1 MKIVFFGD
9 SITRGYPG
17 ASFFN
22 ILQRKL
28 PEHVLINEGRDGER
42 AFTLY
47 QRVKRMAW
55 KERVDISFLWMGV
68 NDLIFNIADWSSP
81 FSEDSL
87 REPWG
92 EVMSSFRKYFGYL
105 LEYLSSF
112 SRQVFTVPP
121 LFIGEDLESFWQEKL
136 EELARVIRGITSS
149 YKNAEYLDLRG
160 YFISKL
166 REKESSVLS
175 TEDVKAQ
182 QFEESVSVL
191 GAGELRFTIDGVHL
205 NEAGAQVVA
214 DFFFE
219 KIKEVSGER
228 GSS

>member
-17 ASFFN
+17 ASFFD
-22 ILQRKL
+22 ILQKKL
-28 PEHVLINEGRDGER
+28 SEHALLNEGRGGER

-55 KERVDISFLWMGV
+55 KEQVDISFLWVGV
-68 NDLIFNIADWSSP
+68 NDLIFNITDWFSP

-87 REPWG
+87 KQSWD

-105 LEYLSSF
+105 LKHLSSF
-112 SRQVFTVPP
+112 SRQVFAVPP
-121 LFIGEDLESFWQEKL
+121 LFIGEDLESLWHERL
-136 EELARVIRGITSS
+136 EELAGVIREATGS

>member
-17 ASFFN
+17 ASFFD
-22 ILQRKL
+22 ILQKKL
-28 PEHVLINEGRDGER
+28 PEHTLINEGRGGER

-55 KERVDISFLWMGV
+55 KEWVDISFLWVGV

-81 FSEDSL
+81 FSKDSL
-87 REPWG
+87 REPWDG
-92 EVMSSFRKYFGYL
+92 VMSSFGEYFGYL
-105 LEYLSSF
+105 LEHLSSF
-112 SRQVFTVPP
+112 SCQVFTVPP
-121 LFIGEDLESFWQEKL
+121 LFIGEDLEGLWYEKL
-136 EELARVIRGITSS
+136 EELAGVIKEATGL

-166 REKESSVLS
+166 REKGKGELPADDAK
-175 TEDVKAQ
+175 TQ
-182 QFEESVSVL
+182 QFGGNVSVF

-205 NEAGAQVVA
+205 NEAGAQIVA
-214 DFFFE
+214 DFFFK
-219 KIKEVSGER
+219 KIKEVSGGR
-228 GSS
+228 SS